1 MLKPINV
8 NRKFFV
14 LYKEAISKEKQW
26 KDIVGK
32 YFSQCDIQVL
42 QDFTADTLKNPMLP
56 SLCLRRE
63 AKNFQTIVQDLIG
76 NAFSEPLGFNLPS
89 QAEEI
94 VSKLFE
100 FEAEIYAE
108 FSESG
113 HKKRLIK
120 ERWLIKSNKSVKK
133 PGFSSSSLKP
143 SQSPY
148 FLCQFVKVLRNIFK
162 IHCKSVM
169 TRLEKITEIKEF
181 LSEYCLRV
189 RYI

>member
-1 MLKPINV
+1 
-8 NRKFFV
+8 
-14 LYKEAISKEKQW
+14 
-26 KDIVGK
+26 
-32 YFSQCDIQVL
+32 
-42 QDFTADTLKNPMLP
+42 MLP
-56 SLCLRRE
+56 TLCLRRE
-63 AKNFQTIVQDLIG
+63 AKNFPTIVQDLIG
-76 NAFSEPLGFNLPS
+76 NAFSEPPMPGFNLPS
-89 QAEEI
+89 EAEEI

-100 FEAEIYAE
+100 FEAEIYSD

-113 HKKRLIK
+113 HKKGLIK

-133 PGFSSSSLKP
+133 AGFSSLDLKA

-162 IHCKSVM
+162 IHCKSVL

-189 RYI
+189 RLI